1 MEICTL
7 YPSSQGRRG
16 ARSASLWTY
25 IEARK
30 QEWYILLVVCFMGE
44 LAPNL
49 VFPQF
54 INNFDPNH
62 LPEIKNVKF
71 IDVIVE
77 SPNFSYRRRLA

>member
-1 MEICTL
+1 
-7 YPSSQGRRG
+7 
-16 ARSASLWTY
+16 
-25 IEARK
+25 
-30 QEWYILLVVCFMGE
+30 MGV

-77 SPNFSYRRRLA
+77 ITASDDLHNKFYF